1 MTSFPP
7 EDGDGQVSTAL
18 VPFVVSTALVPFVA
32 STALVPFAFTTTLV
46 PFVPRDGQFCRAAV
60 GETAEGCGEAMAA
73 AHSNPLPNEVCFSS
87 LVSPDMWSFL
97 FFGNIWVLRDSE
109 FPAKK
114 RGENIS
120 FVIWLAGAHKTG
132 VTIISIYLQNLGVNF
147 ATFVR

>member
-1 MTSFPP
+1 LPARPWCRLLSPP
-7 EDGDGQVSTAL
+7 PWCLLFHGMANSAGQRWVRLPKGAGRRWQQLTATRYRMRCVL
-18 VPFVVSTALVPFVA
+18 VVSF
-32 STALVPFAFTTTLV
+32 
-46 PFVPRDGQFCRAAV
+46 RQICGRFC
-60 GETAEGCGEAMAA
+60 
-73 AHSNPLPNEVCFSS
+73 
-87 LVSPDMWSFL
+87 

>member
-32 STALVPFAFTTTLV
+32 STALVPFVASTALVPFAFTTALV

-97 FFGNIWVLRDSE
+97 FFWEHLGVTGFRISGE
-109 FPAKK
+109 KK
-114 RGENIS
+114 RGKHFIR
-120 FVIWLAGAHKTG
+120 
-132 VTIISIYLQNLGVNF
+132 YLVG
-147 ATFVR
+147 RGS